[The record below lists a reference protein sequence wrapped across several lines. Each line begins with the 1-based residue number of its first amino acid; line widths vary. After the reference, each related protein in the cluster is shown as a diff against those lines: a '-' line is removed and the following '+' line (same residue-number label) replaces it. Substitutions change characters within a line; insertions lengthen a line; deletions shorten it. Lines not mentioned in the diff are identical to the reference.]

1 MLIRHS
7 ISLLFFFFINLSFF
21 AVSANITKKNSDH
34 IKKVR
39 VYYYSDTLK
48 VVFDTSGKFSY
59 SHFKDDK
66 SHSVF
71 INIKSSNK
79 YLSESFLET
88 FKGKKSNIISKINL
102 KKFDGHHNKF
112 EIVFNKKFYDRM
124 LISSSNLYPDKQGSL
139 QYGHRV
145 FFEFSVKKPDYPN
158 RIKLNTARKK
168 STIFPYYKKIIIAV
182 DAGHGGFDPGST
194 GVAGTKEKDIVLSI
208 SKMLAKSLNNSKI
221 FKAVLLRDKDVF
233 VDLNDRVVRAREL
246 NADFLIS
253 IHADSFTTKK
263 AKGASVWVLSNKR
276 ANSEIGRWM
285 ENDDERSYL
294 ISNKFQGVSYS
305 AKQKSLSKL
314 LLDISMD
321 GSRIISNEMADLVC
335 AEFKKNPLFSLHQ
348 PKPVS
353 ASLAILKSPDIP
365 SILVETGFLSNPKEE
380 LMLKNLSYQKNI
392 ASLLYESIYKFYKNK
407 KVENTYFNPIFY
419 KKYIVK
425 RGDTLSA
432 ISISEGVKLKD
443 IVEMNNIK
451 NNKIY
456 INQVLKIPDYKR
468 N

>member
-1 MLIRHS
+1 MRIKYL
-7 ISLLFFFFINLSFF
+7 ISLLFFFFVNLSFF
-21 AVSANITKKNSDH
+21 AVSANLTKKKSDY
-34 IKKVR
+34 IKNVR
-39 VYYYSDTLK
+39 VYYYPDTLK
-48 VVFDTSGKFSY
+48 VIFDTSDNFSY
-59 SHFKDDK
+59 SYFKDDK

-71 INIKSSNK
+71 INIRSSNK
-79 YLSESFLET
+79 YLAKSFLE
-88 FKGKKSNIISKINL
+88 KYKDKKHNIISKINF
-102 KKFDGHHNKF
+102 KKFDGYHNKF
-112 EIVFNKKFYDRM
+112 EIIFNKKFYNRM
-124 LISSSNLYPDKQGSL
+124 SISSFNLNPDKKGSL
-139 QYGHRV
+139 QYPHRV
-145 FFEFSVKKPDYPN
+145 FFKFTVKKPNYSSRRN
-158 RIKLNTARKK
+158 SNKAHKK
-168 STIFPYYKKIIIAV
+168 NKTIPSYKKIIIAV

-194 GVAGTKEKDIVLSI
+194 GIAGTKEKDIVLNI
-208 SKMLAKSLNNSKI
+208 SKILAKYLNKTKI

-294 ISNKFQGVSYS
+294 LSNKFQGVSS
-305 AKQKSLSKL
+305 NAKQKSLSKL

-321 GSRIISNEMADLVC
+321 GSRITSNEMADLVC
-335 AEFKKNPLFSLHQ
+335 AEFRKSPLLSLHQ

-380 LMLKNLSYQKNI
+380 LMLKKLSYQKNI
-392 ASLLYESIYKFYKNK
+392 ASLLYKSIYQFYKNK
-407 KVENTYFNPIFY
+407 KIENTYFNPIFY

-425 RGDTLSA
+425 RGDTLSEIA
-432 ISISEGVKLKD
+432 ISEGVSLKD
-443 IVEMNNIK
+443 ILEINNIK
-451 NNKIY
+451 SSRIY
-456 INQVLKIPDYKR
+456 LNQVLKIPNNKH